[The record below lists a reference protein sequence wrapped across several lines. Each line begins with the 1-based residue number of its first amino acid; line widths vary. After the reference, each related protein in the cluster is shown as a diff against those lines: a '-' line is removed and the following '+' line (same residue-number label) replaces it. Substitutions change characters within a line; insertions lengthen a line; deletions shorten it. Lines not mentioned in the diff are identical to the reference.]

1 MAKEKTFQAIG
12 RRKAAVARVIL
23 KPGKAPMS
31 INGRDLMAYFKRE
44 CLLLEIEKPLK
55 VTDRAEAYNI
65 WARIDGGGMAGQAR
79 ALCLGI
85 SRALALAEPELKPA
99 LRKEGLLTRDARI
112 VERKK
117 YGKHGARRST
127 QFSKR

>member
-1 MAKEKTFQAIG
+1 MAKEKRFQAIG

-23 KPGKAPMS
+23 KPGKAPMN

-65 WARIDGGGMAGQAR
+65 WARINGGGMAGQAR

-85 SRALALAEPELKPA
+85 ARALVMAEPELKPA
-99 LRKEGLLTRDARI
+99 LRKEGLLTRDARV

-117 YGKHGARRST
+117 YGLHGARRST